1 MDSCELLSFS
11 LTCCEKLLWK
21 QLLYVVSRGSAGH
34 VFDHGHKCRF
44 DDQRLI
50 WVCECC
56 RIVHQFD
63 AVDYVCLGQT
73 D

>member
-1 MDSCELLSFS
+1 MLN
-11 LTCCEKLLWK
+11 
-21 QLLYVVSRGSAGH
+21 VISRGSAGH

-50 WVCECC
+50 WLCECC

-63 AVDYVCLGQT
+63 AVDYVCIGQT